1 MESVALSFLESSP
14 AAGYCYER
22 ADTDPPTETP
32 HKFLTVRELDG
43 AQAGSEEWVYQP
55 RGPSRAADGGAAGEL
70 FGRGDILVVLTRP
83 LPGRDEEYNRWYD
96 ERHLGDV
103 LNVIGGFTAARRFT
117 RIGDGPG
124 WQYLAVYEIP
134 AGQLNQCVQ
143 RLAWSRVEREEA
155 FAAGRE
161 PAVPLSPG
169 LDPERCAWWYSP
181 LAAAV

>member
-1 MESVALSFLESSP
+1 MESIALSFLASRP
-14 AAGYCYER
+14 AGGYRYER
-22 ADTDPPTETP
+22 AETDPPTEMP
-32 HKFLTVRELDG
+32 HRFLTVREFDG
-43 AQAGSEEWVYQP
+43 EPADPQEWLYQP
-55 RGPSRAADGGAAGEL
+55 RDPGRAADGGPAGPL
-70 FGRGDILVVLTRP
+70 IGRGDILVVLTRP

-96 ERHLGDV
+96 ERHLDDV

-124 WQYLAVYEIP
+124 WQYLAIYEIP
-134 AGQLNQCVQ
+134 AGQLNHCVA

-169 LDPERCAWWYSP
+169 LDPERCAWWYRP
-181 LAAAV
+181 LQAA